1 MPERLATLE
10 LDNGSLLYTSEMC
23 SECCG
28 VVLVPLCIRR
38 RPFPPVVREPRV
50 PAMPELLP
58 TLSLASVACYFSFAT
73 LLAWTILLI
82 AHVDTFLAV
91 LVGVEVLPRP
101 SNRDA
106 VFCAVILSGYLAV
119 LLYLM

>member
-1 MPERLATLE
+1 
-10 LDNGSLLYTSEMC
+10 
-23 SECCG
+23 
-28 VVLVPLCIRR
+28 
-38 RPFPPVVREPRV
+38 
-50 PAMPELLP
+50 MPELLP

-101 SNRDA
+101 SGRDA
-106 VFCAVILSGYLAV
+106 VFCAVILSGYFAV